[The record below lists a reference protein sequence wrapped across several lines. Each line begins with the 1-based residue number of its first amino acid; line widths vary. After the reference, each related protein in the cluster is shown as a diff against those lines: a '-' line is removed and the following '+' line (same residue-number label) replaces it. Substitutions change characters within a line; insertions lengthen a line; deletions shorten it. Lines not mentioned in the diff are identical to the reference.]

1 MPLNCLKKVTI
12 FIMHENQISYSVRG
26 AIFKVYRK
34 LGPGLLESIYELAL
48 CYEIKKMGL
57 DVSRQV
63 DLPIHYEN
71 EILGHYRI
79 DLLVENK
86 VIIEIKSVIELL
98 PVHHKQLLTYMKLS
112 QIKLG
117 LLVNFNVSDAE
128 NGIIRIVNGL

>member
-1 MPLNCLKKVTI
+1 
-12 FIMHENQISYSVRG
+12 MHENQISYFVRG

-57 DVSRQV
+57 DVSRQI
-63 DLPIHYEN
+63 DLPVQYEN

-79 DLLVENK
+79 DLLVEKK
-86 VIIEIKSVIELL
+86 VVIEIKSVIELL
-98 PVHHKQLLTYMKLS
+98 PVHHKQLLTYLKLS
-112 QIKLG
+112 RLKLG

-128 NGIIRIVNGL
+128 DGIIRIVNGL

>member
-1 MPLNCLKKVTI
+1 
-12 FIMHENQISYSVRG
+12 MHENQISYSIRG
-26 AIFKVYRK
+26 AIFNVYRK

-48 CYEIKKMGL
+48 FYEIKKMGL

-71 EILGHYRI
+71 EVLGHYRI

-98 PVHHKQLLTYMKLS
+98 PVHHKQLLTYLKLS
-112 QIKLG
+112 QNKLG
-117 LLVNFNVSDAE
+117 LLVNFNVSDAK